1 MQSQDAPASQNKIF
15 LISKHMPFQLAE
27 QASGTFLK
35 LTAPRSDLVSQSR
48 LDPPAVS
55 AFASGG
61 LQTERNKVLPV
72 APATGSLNQSE
83 PSQVG
88 TEVPVING
96 VGGHTPRPPSPRRD
110 ADEVSTVDTAPQG
123 CHPHP
128 VTMESAAPWRENK
141 PTQNIVWIKYDG
153 AGPVDEVGMP
163 ISSRSSVN
171 KTRDW
176 YRKMFNHIHW
186 KPTDDNFEMDD
197 VTGSSDRPESVGLS
211 EGDLTPDSGLAD
223 IGLFSEWSELAP
235 GEAGESHRLRATHNS
250 IFSYEPGRCS
260 ERLREPQTDSSLGHS
275 SARIQVLSV
284 EASLQEELNQL
295 EAELDSDLQEIE
307 RRLAQREGRSQ
318 GSSENRQV
326 DGELRSTGP
335 MTSPPGWEKSA
346 VNHGPNHQHAVL
358 PSSRNI
364 QRGEDRTDQPS
375 SSKGPCPSGHNGTG
389 PDCASERSSNSEISK
404 MKAARAIFDFQAQ
417 SPKELTLKKGD
428 VVYIHK
434 VLDQNWMKGEHH
446 GRLGIFP
453 MSYVEIIPAN
463 ERPTPIKS
471 PPTHL
476 VEYGEALAIFNF
488 KGDSNI
494 ELSFRKGETISL
506 IRQVDDNWLEG
517 RITGTN
523 RQGIFPSNYVQV
535 VKLPKIKVSSEFSIG
550 PTSPNP
556 NFPNPSPNPIN
567 KLHSSTSV
575 KLPSQPFSTS
585 PTTTTQSYPNTL
597 PRSTNT
603 QSHPNTL
610 ARSTNTQSYPNTL
623 PRSTNTQSYPSTLA
637 KSSTTQSYPD
647 NSPRSSTKLQPYTSL
662 NQFYDSPLP
671 ATKVQPYVNAPT
683 PTAQPYIN
691 APPNPTAQSYAN
703 APPTCTAQS
712 YANAPPVTTA
722 QSYANILPTPTA
734 QSYHN
739 TSPAHIN
746 LHYASIALTSPTQT
760 YANDSA
766 TSQSHQF
773 PNPLTPTALSN
784 PKASSIPQTQPYINS
799 ESKPHPIATPLP
811 TSQSYPTTIPPRH
824 SQMHAK
830 SSTISQG
837 HPYSGTSPSL
847 QMDSSMTR
855 VPANQQPLP
864 ASLTNQHSA
873 SVLSAN
879 QHHPTRFLHSAS
891 SPEAGRSPVTMASAS
906 YTQRPLQCQLP
917 SDPKPQASTTS
928 TQPTGSTMVLPTAG
942 VSWSTYRALY
952 SYQPRNSDELELR
965 EGDLVH
971 VLEKCDDGWFVGT
984 SGRTNGFGT
993 FPGNYV
999 QPM

>member
-1 MQSQDAPASQNKIF
+1 MQSQGAPASQNKIF

-35 LTAPRSDLVSQSR
+35 LTEPVSQSH

-72 APATGSLNQSE
+72 APATGNLNPTE
-83 PSQVG
+83 PSQ
-88 TEVPVING
+88 VPVING

-110 ADEVSTVDTAPQG
+110 TDEEFPVATAPQS
-123 CHPHP
+123 CHPH
-128 VTMESAAPWRENK
+128 VRTESAAPWRENK
-141 PTQNIVWIKYDG
+141 SAQNMVWIKYDG
-153 AGPVDEVGMP
+153 AGPVDEAGMP

-171 KTRDW
+171 KPRDW
-176 YRKMFNHIHW
+176 YRKMFSQIHW
-186 KPTDDNFEMDD
+186 KPTDDNFEMDN
-197 VTGSSDRPESVGLS
+197 VTSPSDKPESVGLS
-211 EGDLTPDSGLAD
+211 EGALTPDSGLAD

-235 GEAGESHRLRATHNS
+235 GGEAGESHRLRATHNS
-250 IFSYEPGRCS
+250 IFSYEPGRYP
-260 ERLREPQTDSSLGHS
+260 ERLQEPQTDSTLGRS
-275 SARIQVLSV
+275 SARIQVCSV
-284 EASLQEELNQL
+284 EAALQEELNQL
-295 EAELDSDLQEIE
+295 EAELDSDLQNIR
-307 RRLAQREGRSQ
+307 RRLAQREGRPQ

-326 DGELRSTGP
+326 DGELRSTRA
-335 MTSPPGWEKSA
+335 MTSPPRWEQSA

-358 PSSRNI
+358 SSNRSI
-364 QRGEDRTDQPS
+364 QREDRPDQPS
-375 SSKGPCPSGHNGTG
+375 SSKGPCTSGHN
-389 PDCASERSSNSEISK
+389 DSASERSSNSEISK

-417 SPKELTLKKGD
+417 SSKELTLQKGD

-453 MSYVEIIPAN
+453 TSYVEIIPDN

-556 NFPNPSPNPIN
+556 NFPNPSPNPN
-567 KLHSSTSV
+567 KLLSSTSV

-585 PTTTTQSYPNTL
+585 PTTTIQSYPNTFPRSTNTQSYPNTSLKSTTTQSYPNTL
-597 PRSTNT
+597 PRSTTT
-603 QSHPNTL
+603 QSYPNTL

-623 PRSTNTQSYPSTLA
+623 PRSTTTQSYPSTLA
-637 KSSTTQSYPD
+637 SSSTTQSYPD
-647 NSPRSSTKLQPYTSL
+647 NSPRSSTKLQPHTSL

-671 ATKVQPYVNAPT
+671 ATKVQPYINAPT
-683 PTAQPYIN
+683 PTAQPYI
-691 APPNPTAQSYAN
+691 N

-712 YANAPPVTTA
+712 YANAPPVTTV
-722 QSYANILPTPTA
+722 

-739 TSPAHIN
+739 LPAHIN
-746 LHYASIALTSPTQT
+746 LHYANIALTSPTQT
-760 YANDSA
+760 YTNASA
-766 TSQSHQF
+766 TSQSHQL
-773 PNPLTPTALSN
+773 PNPTPTAQSN
-784 PKASSIPQTQPYINS
+784 PKASPIPQTQPYINS
-799 ESKPHPIATPLP
+799 EGKPHSIATSLP
-811 TSQSYPTTIPPRH
+811 TSQSYPTTIPPGH
-824 SQMHAK
+824 SQMHVK
-830 SSTISQG
+830 SSTVSQG
-837 HPYSGTSPSL
+837 HPYSGTSSSP
-847 QMDSSMTR
+847 QTDSSMTML
-855 VPANQQPLP
+855 PANQQPLP
-864 ASLTNQHSA
+864 VSLTNQHSA
-873 SVLSAN
+873 SALSAN
-879 QHHPTRFLHSAS
+879 QHHPTRFLHSAA
-891 SPEAGRSPVTMASAS
+891 SPEAGPSPVTMATGPS
-906 YTQRPLQCQLP
+906 TQRPLQCQLP
-917 SDPKPQASTTS
+917 SDPKLQRSTTS
-928 TQPTGSTMVLPTAG
+928 AQPTGSTMVLQAAG

-952 SYQPRNSDELELR
+952 NYQPRNSDELELR

-984 SGRTNGFGT
+984 SGRTNSFGT